1 MTTIY
6 LIRHAQADGNLYRR
20 CQGWYNSHITPK
32 GYCQIRALAERFRD
46 VPVDAVYSSDLFRTM
61 TTAQAICRPH
71 GLPLHTDPR
80 LREIH
85 AGIWEDHAWGE
96 LLQRD
101 PDSLLAFWRSDHRW
115 HTEDSETFP
124 QVRQRVA
131 DAVEEIVAAHPGQSV
146 AVFAHGTAIR
156 CALSRWLGVPE
167 EDINSVE
174 HGDNTAVSKIEFENG
189 RARVCW
195 YNDVRHLSPDLA
207 KPFHTSGASDEQNA
221 AAIADCSLYFCPV
234 DDLTN
239 SPVYPAFSGKGYTA
253 AGAGLEVLRMGEPVG
268 LLQYEPGSISVLYLL
283 PAFRGRGF
291 GAQLVGQ
298 AVSGSR
304 RAGLTA
310 LTLPCPD
317 SAAARAYWTDL
328 GFEGTERPGL
338 LSLPIDDI
346 MRLL

>member
-20 CQGWYNSHITPK
+20 CQGWYNSHITPM
-32 GYCQIRALAERFRD
+32 GYRQIKALEARFRD
-46 VPVDAVYSSDLFRTM
+46 IPVDAACSSDLFRTM

-71 GLPLHTDPR
+71 KLTLRIEPR

-85 AGIWEDHAWGE
+85 AGVWEDHTWGE

-115 HTEDSETFP
+115 RTEDSETFP

-131 DAVEEIVAAHPGQSV
+131 DAVEEIAAAHPGQTV

-174 HGDNTAVSKIEFENG
+174 HGDNTAVSKIEFEG
-189 RARVCW
+189 GLGRVCW

-207 KPFHTSGASDEQNA
+207 KPFHTSGVSDEQNA
-221 AAIADCSLYFCPV
+221 AAIADYSLYFRPV
-234 DDLTN
+234 ADVTL
-239 SPVYPAFSGKGYTA
+239 SPVYQAFSADGFSAHGI
-253 AGAGLEVLRMGEPVG
+253 GLEAMRMGEPIG
-268 LLQYEPGSISVLYLL
+268 LLQCGQGSISALYLL
-283 PAFRGRGF
+283 PAFRGRKF
-291 GAQLVGQ
+291 GAQLLGQ
-298 AVSGSR
+298 AVSDSR
-304 RAGLTA
+304 RAGLA
-310 LTLPCPD
+310 RLTLPCPD
-317 SAAARAYWTDL
+317 SVAARTYWAGL
-328 GFEGTERPGL
+328 GFEAAERSGL
-338 LSLPIDDI
+338 LSLPIDDT